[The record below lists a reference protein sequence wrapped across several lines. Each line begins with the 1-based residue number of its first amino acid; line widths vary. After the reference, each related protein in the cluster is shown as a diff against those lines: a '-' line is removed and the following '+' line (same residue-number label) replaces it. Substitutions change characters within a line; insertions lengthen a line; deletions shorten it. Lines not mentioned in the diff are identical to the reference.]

1 MLKNFRIF
9 NASVSFYRECKK
21 EKLSYELR
29 DQLVRAS
36 SSVSLNIAEGY
47 GRINTR
53 DKKRFYKIAL
63 GSLRECDAVFQLAD
77 VSTPELLSLL
87 DHVGGGLYKLI
98 NR

>member
-9 NASVSFYRECKK
+9 NASVNFYRECKK
-21 EKLSYELR
+21 VKLSHELR

-47 GRINTR
+47 GRINIR

-63 GSLRECDAVFQLAD
+63 GSLRECDAIFQLAD
-77 VSTPELLSLL
+77 ISSPDLLALL
-87 DHVGGGLYKLI
+87 DHIGGGLFKVI
-98 NR
+98 NK